1 VPNIAKPL
9 AETIE
14 RAQRYAAEARAA
26 STLAAYRNDLDC
38 FDAWRSAND
47 LAPSPA
53 TVALYVT
60 HLAESGFALS
70 TIRRRMA
77 ALNQVLEP
85 RPGDAPEVRAVLRGI
100 ARSNT
105 RKQAHTTPLERDAL
119 RRALDTLGSETIDVR
134 DRAILVVGW
143 YGALRR
149 SEIVGLDAE
158 SLHWTA
164 DGVELHIA
172 HAKTDATGYGQ
183 IVRLPQTEALAAW
196 IEHAE
201 VETGPIFRGV
211 NRHGTI
217 ASKRLSARA
226 VDLVVKRRC
235 GEEYSAHS
243 LRAGFATAAS
253 RAGIP
258 DRIIMR
264 HTRHKSAAV
273 FARYAQDGRGWTDN
287 AAARLG

>member
-1 VPNIAKPL
+1 MPNLARPL

-14 RAQRYAAEARAA
+14 SAQRYAAQARAE
-26 STLAAYRNDLDC
+26 STLAAYANDLDC

-47 LAPSPA
+47 LEATPA

-60 HLAESGFALS
+60 HLAETGFALS

-105 RKQAHTTPLERDAL
+105 RKQAHTNPLERDAL
-119 RRALDTLGSETIDVR
+119 RRALDAMGDAAGDVR
-134 DRAILVVGW
+134 DRAILTVGW

-149 SEIVGLDAE
+149 SELVGLDVE

-172 HAKTDATGYGQ
+172 RAKTDATGYGQ
-183 IVRLPQTEALAAW
+183 IVRLPQTDALAAW
-196 IEHAE
+196 LDLAE
-201 VETGPIFRGV
+201 IATGPVFRGV
-211 NRHGTI
+211 DRWGKI
-217 ASKRLSARA
+217 ATKRLSARA

-235 GEEYSAHS
+235 GDEYSAHS